1 MVRIDALSEKEDLM
15 EVNVLQAKTDFS
27 RLLHLLET
35 KQEDSIT
42 ISRYGKPVA
51 KITAFTGNREPRK
64 LGIYQNLGL
73 RSHDLEEIDQ
83 DNEEIAETLMGGG
96 L

>member
-1 MVRIDALSEKEDLM
+1 M
-15 EVNVLQAKTDFS
+15 EVNVLQAKTDLS
-27 RLLHLLET
+27 KLLHLLEK
-35 KQEDSIT
+35 KQEDSIL

-51 KITAFTGNREPRK
+51 KITAFSGNHEPRK

-73 RSHDLEEIDQ
+73 RSHSLEEIDQ
-83 DNEEIAETLMGGG
+83 DNEEISDTLPGG